1 MSSSETF
8 GHCTTELPCF
18 TETLSFAHAKH
29 PRVNRLLTKQ
39 DFVIHAVKRRKVN
52 LQLKELNGCENAIPN
67 SIGNKEDPFLE
78 TVSTH
83 CHQGCLTTFI
93 DATGNEWHTQNGSL
107 HCVCGKVFH
116 AWHGPDHCCW
126 THTKWDA
133 NTFSFTFC
141 ACPDRGDVAS
151 YLTRLFQFRPGWPS
165 FYFTCKVYFLQLQ
178 KKKTLVQSL
187 ANGLWVSNVPLILRI
202 LALPGWILIVRHF
215 LVTYI
220 ITLYLKKKGTF
231 MVKHWLALQMFI
243 LSILFKVRIRIF
255 LKRPLQVRFPLTKA
269 TSSNQSFLL
278 KARSFQSGNYYA
290 TTPFSY
296 EHLFCIST
304 KLVWSALSCRSL
316 FLKKT
321 QCRVHILEKGS
332 CITMGINQKL

>member
-1 MSSSETF
+1 MPQVTNDTLRMAVCTVCVERFFMHDMGQITVAELIQSGMLIPFHSHSVLVLTEGMLLHTLPDCFSSDQA
-8 GHCTTELPCF
+8 GHPF
-18 TETLSFAHAKH
+18 T
-29 PRVNRLLTKQ
+29 
-39 DFVIHAVKRRKVN
+39 
-52 LQLKELNGCENAIPN
+52 
-67 SIGNKEDPFLE
+67 
-78 TVSTH
+78 
-83 CHQGCLTTFI
+83 
-93 DATGNEWHTQNGSL
+93 
-107 HCVCGKVFH
+107 
-116 AWHGPDHCCW
+116 
-126 THTKWDA
+126 
-133 NTFSFTFC
+133 
-141 ACPDRGDVAS
+141 
-151 YLTRLFQFRPGWPS
+151 
-165 FYFTCKVYFLQLQ
+165 FTCKAYFLQLQ

-187 ANGLWVSNVPLILRI
+187 ANGLWVSNVPLVLRI
-202 LALPGWILIVRHF
+202 LTLPGWILIVRHF

-278 KARSFQSGNYYA
+278 KARLFQSGNYYA
-290 TTPFSY
+290 TTPFLY

-304 KLVWSALSCRSL
+304 KLIWSALSCRSL
-316 FLKKT
+316 FLKKP